1 MHSAFIDEVLKNMGI
16 LFSATIRRFLFH
28 DEHNEKIK
36 GKHDVRKTSRANE
49 TTVYFS
55 EDIAEGRVSGTV
67 TNNCHLSHQSH
78 LKSLK
83 GIENKDFVVVVE
95 RLSKRYKISNDLK
108 DRILEVKENESSRSE
123 HRLEGENY
131 CVVVVKHEDKLDIYL
146 SKAVTQSN

>member
-1 MHSAFIDEVLKNMGI
+1 MGI
-16 LFSATIRRFLFH
+16 LFSTIRRFLFH

-83 GIENKDFVVVVE
+83 GIEKQGFC
-95 RLSKRYKISNDLK
+95 
-108 DRILEVKENESSRSE
+108 SS
-123 HRLEGENY
+123 G
-131 CVVVVKHEDKLDIYL
+131 
-146 SKAVTQSN
+146 